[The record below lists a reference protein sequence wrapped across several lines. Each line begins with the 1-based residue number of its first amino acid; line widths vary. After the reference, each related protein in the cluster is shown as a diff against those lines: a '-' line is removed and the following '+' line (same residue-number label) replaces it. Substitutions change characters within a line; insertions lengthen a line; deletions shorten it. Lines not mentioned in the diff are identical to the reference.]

1 MCVWA
6 ASDNPLTRKHIR
18 ALDERGGGGGGGGTT
33 PPRHRP
39 KLKALTSRADSDGD
53 VTAGR
58 TGQWTES
65 PARCES
71 RWD

>member
-18 ALDERGGGGGGGGTT
+18 ALDEGVGGGGGEAT

-39 KLKALTSRADSDGD
+39 KLKALTSRAHSGGD

-58 TGQWTES
+58 TGQWTEP

-71 RWD
+71 QWD